1 MRKNLS
7 SEEVDH
13 FLKKSHIG
21 MMGTLY
27 RDGSTLL
34 SPVSYV
40 WIDGGFSVGIPRD
53 DIKVRHLQRDP
64 RVSMCVAES
73 MTPYRGVHIRTVG
86 HLLEDE
92 VRVLE
97 MTQRMA
103 HEHLG
108 EEKAKAYTEARVGAQ
123 GLILRIEPGEMR
135 SWDFSDTPGLGET

>member
-1 MRKNLS
+1 M
-7 SEEVDH
+7 
-13 FLKKSHIG
+13 KSWTMKWSI
-21 MMGTLY
+21 T
-27 RDGSTLL
+27 R
-34 SPVSYV
+34 
-40 WIDGGFSVGIPRD
+40 WIVQISDNKMQWSQITHG
-53 DIKVRHLQRDP
+53 
-64 RVSMCVAES
+64 A
-73 MTPYRGVHIRTVG
+73 PYRGVHIRTVG